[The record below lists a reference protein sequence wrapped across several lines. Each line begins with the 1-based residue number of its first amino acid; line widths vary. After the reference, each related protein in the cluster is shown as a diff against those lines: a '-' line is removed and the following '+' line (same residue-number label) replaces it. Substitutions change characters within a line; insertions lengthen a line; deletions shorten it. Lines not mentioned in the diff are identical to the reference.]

1 MDKIE
6 ISGLH
11 YYGYIG
17 YLPEEK
23 VLGQWFDVDLTLWL
37 DLAAVGN
44 SDRLE
49 DTLDYC
55 QAVDIVRQQIE
66 TSKCDTIEHLA
77 MQMIRSLLQLDRLEK
92 VCVNLT
98 KIVPPIPG
106 FSGKISVELTRSRDD
121 SF

>member
-1 MDKIE
+1 MDAIE

-11 YYGYIG
+11 YYGYTG

-37 DLAAVGN
+37 DLTVVGN

-55 QAVDIVRQQIE
+55 QAVEIVRQLIE
-66 TSKCDTIEHLA
+66 TSKDDTIEYLA
-77 MQMIRSLLQLDRLEK
+77 TQIIRSLLQLDRIRK
-92 VCVNLT
+92 VRVRLT
-98 KIVPPIPG
+98 KMVPPIPG
-106 FSGKISVELTRSRDD
+106 FSGKIAVELTRSQDD